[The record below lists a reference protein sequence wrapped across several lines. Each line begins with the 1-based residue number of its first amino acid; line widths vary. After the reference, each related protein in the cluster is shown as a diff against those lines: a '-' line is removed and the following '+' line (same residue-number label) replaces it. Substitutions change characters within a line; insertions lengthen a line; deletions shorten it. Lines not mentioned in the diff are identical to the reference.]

1 MRIYYAYVSEA
12 SNVKILRKDVKHGRI
27 TVVPEM
33 LDDFWVLYNIIMQ
46 GDTVYAK
53 TTREVR
59 FGERYARPEKG
70 KRISVFLGLS
80 VMRVSWDRNLNRLR
94 VHGIVCD
101 APDDI
106 GAKGSRHTLNVTL
119 NRQLT
124 IVKDRWIKHQL
135 DRLDKSTKTGVSPI
149 IAVSIDDERYC
160 VAVVRQFNI
169 DTKAEETARIPGKRD
184 VEARTKAFRQFF
196 KSALD
201 AITEA
206 STIAY
211 PIVILGVGFTKNTFV
226 KYLKDRAP
234 DISSRI
240 IDVKSVN
247 SSGSAGISE
256 ALRSGVLSKAL
267 RDLRILEE
275 TKAVE
280 EVLLRLGRET
290 GNVTYGISEVKEA
303 VTLGAAETLLVT
315 DLRLREA
322 SDEERTNMEELLRT
336 VEERGGKIIVVS
348 TEHEAGTKLNSLGGL
363 AALLRYR
370 IR

>member
-1 MRIYYAYVSEA
+1 M
-12 SNVKILRKDVKHGRI
+12 KILRKDVKHGRI

-33 LDDFWVLYNIIMQ
+33 LDDLWVLYNIIIQ

-53 TTREVR
+53 TTREIKL
-59 FGERYARPEKG
+59 GERYARPEKG
-70 KRISVFLGLS
+70 KRISVLLGVKVTS
-80 VMRVSWDRNLNRLR
+80 VSWDRNLNRLR

-101 APDDI
+101 APDEI

-149 IAVSIDDERYC
+149 IVLSIDDETYC

-169 DTKAEETARIPGKRD
+169 DTKAEEAARIPGKRD
-184 VEARTKAFRQFF
+184 VEARTKAFREFF

-201 AITEA
+201 AILEA

-211 PIVILGVGFTKNTFV
+211 PIVILGVGFTKTSFV
-226 KYLKDRAP
+226 KYLKERSP
-234 DISSRI
+234 DISNRI

-256 ALRSGVLSKAL
+256 ALRSGVLSKSL
-267 RDLRILEE
+267 RDLRISEE

-290 GNVTYGISEVKEA
+290 GEVAYGISEVKEA
-303 VTLGAAETLLVT
+303 TTFGAVETLLIT
-315 DLRLREA
+315 DATLRE
-322 SDEERTNMEELLRT
+322 SPDEDRVGIENLLRT
-336 VEERGGKIIVVS
+336 TEERGGRVIVVS
-348 TEHEAGTKLNSLGGL
+348 TEHEAGMKLGSLGGI
-363 AALLRYR
+363 AALLRFR